1 MKILVA
7 GINYAPDLIGIAK
20 YTTEMCDFLRKKGY
34 DVRVVTAPPYYPDW
48 RISKPYSGFFYS
60 SEMLNDIKVIRCP
73 LYVPKSPRALFRI
86 LHHLSFAI
94 ASAPVLIAQAL
105 KFRPDIILS
114 VAPSLL
120 GTPAAIVAGKL
131 TGAVTWLH
139 IQDFEVDAAFGMKFL
154 SGNRLRR
161 LALSFESRLLRAFD
175 SVSAISGKMV
185 DRLRDKGVPPSGFV
199 EFRNWVD
206 VATIDATIADGA
218 PDVMTSLPPIGA
230 TTTALYAG
238 NMGAKQGLEV
248 LADVA
253 RKLAVTRPDI
263 RFVFCGSGAMKDRL
277 MQSTKG
283 LPNVIFLDLQ
293 PDSAFRKLLV
303 STDIHLLPQCLEIQD
318 LALPSKLGGMLASG
332 RPIIAMADDR
342 TQLASELRD
351 VSIVVPPANVDVMAS
366 ALTMLADDPAQR
378 RQLGMKGLQLARQ
391 RWNREDVLSEFESR
405 LQEFLARRSNAA
417 MNSKQGSDA
426 SDGVVDEVADS
437 RGHWRLLSNSFTARS
452 RRGQMPPGQSN
463 GGSAPESALK
473 RVV

>member
-20 YTTEMCDFLRKKGY
+20 YTTEMCDCLRKKGHN
-34 DVRVVTAPPYYPDW
+34 VRVVTAPPYYPDW
-48 RISKPYSGFFYS
+48 RISKPYSGLFYS

-94 ASAPVLIAQAL
+94 FSAPVLIAQAL

-120 GTPAAIVAGKL
+120 GTPAAIAAGKL
-131 TGAVTWLH
+131 TGAATWLH

-161 LALSFESRLLRAFD
+161 LALSFERRLLGAFD
-175 SVSAISGKMV
+175 TVSAISGKMV
-185 DRLRDKGVPPSGFV
+185 DMLRDKGVPPSRIV

-206 VATIDATIADGA
+206 VAAIDATIADGGSTA
-218 PDVMTSLPPIGA
+218 LPPSNA

-253 RKLAVTRPDI
+253 KKLAVTRPDI

-277 MQSTKG
+277 MQSTNG
-283 LPNVIFLDLQ
+283 LPNVVFLDLQ

-332 RPIIAMADDR
+332 RPIIAMADDG

-351 VSIVVPPANVDVMAS
+351 VSIVVPPANVDAMAS

-417 MNSKQGSDA
+417 PTIKQGADA
-426 SDGVVDEVADS
+426 PDGVVDEVAGS
-437 RGHWRLLSNSFTARS
+437 RRQWRLLSNSFTARS
-452 RRGQMPPGQSN
+452 RRGQMPTGQSS
-463 GGSAPESALK
+463 GSAAPEAALK